1 MDFVVLYTLFL
12 CLLEITCKY
21 KEHKKDIRSCHSVT
35 SVKRTAPL
43 YLKIKS
49 QTNSKTELKVLK

>member
-12 CLLEITCKY
+12 CLLEITCGKY
-21 KEHKKDIRSCHSVT
+21 KEHKKDIRSCHSV
-35 SVKRTAPL
+35 PL
-43 YLKIKS
+43 YLKIKN